1 MDRDRDRD
9 KEQGQSRIP
18 RSLLGDPGESPAG
31 GVSTAANSAAGYGTL
46 ARMPLVERLYQKRSE
61 HARAIDRIE
70 ATIHTLEANAQTAR
84 VVEAVLA
91 GQQKVDSPVF

>member
-31 GVSTAANSAAGYGTL
+31 GVSTAANSAAGCGT
-46 ARMPLVERLYQKRSE
+46 RMPLVERLYQKRSE